1 MKLFFYDR
9 WYWLKR
15 STRARS
21 EERLRLR
28 KSSRATR
35 EQRGMNGRCV
45 IRDEEKRTLILISSY
60 IPQRMQPDDDSFLKR
75 IFPSNIVVHEDI
87 PPRDF
92 FLSSP
97 CSID

>member
-1 MKLFFYDR
+1 MKLFFNDR

-21 EERLRLR
+21 CEERLRLR

-60 IPQRMQPDDDSFLKR
+60 IPQRMQPDDDSFPKR
-75 IFPSNIVVHEDI
+75 IFPSNIVRCTNISPEI
-87 PPRDF
+87 
-92 FLSSP
+92 FLLS
-97 CSID
+97 